1 MELLLN
7 LFWVT
12 FALIAVGMWWHVRSE
27 QRCNRLPQL
36 VVLSCALILL
46 FPVVSVTDDLHPIR
60 PEMEESSPS
69 KKIRAAAH
77 ASSNHFRVLDSL
89 PAQVACSFL
98 FSPQSK
104 ICGQV
109 LAELVPVPETALLCK
124 DACRAP
130 PAPALS

>member
-7 LFWVT
+7 LFWLM
-12 FALIAVGMWWHVRSE
+12 FALLAVGLWWRARSE

-36 VVLSCALILL
+36 VVLSCVLILL

-60 PEMEESSPS
+60 PEMEESNPS
-69 KKIRAAAH
+69 KKIKAAAH
-77 ASSNHFRVLDSL
+77 ASSNSSGVFDSL
-89 PAQVACSFL
+89 PAPVDCHFL
-98 FSPQSK
+98 FSPHSK
-104 ICGQV
+104 IWGQV
-109 LAELVPVPETALLCK
+109 SAELVSIPETAQLCK

>member
-7 LFWVT
+7 LVWLT
-12 FALIAVGMWWHVRSE
+12 FAVLALGLRWQTRSE
-27 QRCNRLPQL
+27 RHCNRLTPL
-36 VVLSCALILL
+36 VVLSCVLILL
-46 FPVVSVTDDLHPIR
+46 FPVISVTDDLHPIR
-60 PEMEESSPS
+60 PEMEESSMS

-77 ASSNHFRVLDSL
+77 TSSNNAGVFDSF
-89 PAQVACSFL
+89 PTQSASAFL
-98 FSPQSK
+98 FSPHRR

-109 LAELVPVPETALLCK
+109 LAELTLLPETAQPCK

>member
-7 LFWVT
+7 LFWLA
-12 FALIAVGMWWHVRSE
+12 FALLAVGSWWYARSA
-27 QRCNRLPQL
+27 QRCNRLPQF
-36 VVLSCALILL
+36 VVLSCVLILL

-69 KKIRAAAH
+69 KKIKAAAH
-77 ASSNHFRVLDSL
+77 ASSNHSGVFDSS

-98 FSPQSK
+98 FSPHSK
-104 ICGQV
+104 ICGHAFV
-109 LAELVPVPETALLCK
+109 ELAPVPETARLSK

-130 PAPALS
+130 PAPVLS